1 MTEYPAHLVRNHRL
15 LDGGSVTIR
24 PVRPDDAQRMREF
37 LGGLSDESRYLRF
50 QEWVGTPSQ
59 NMIHFLTDID
69 YDRHLALV
77 CTVPHDGGE
86 QLVGEARYVI
96 YPDGRS
102 CEFSIAIADSWQKTG
117 IAGLLM
123 HALIRAARQRELT
136 TMEGVVLSSNAA
148 MLRFARALG
157 FEVHSAPEDRTVTRI
172 VKKL

>member
-1 MTEYPAHLVRNHRL
+1 MSEYPAHLVRSHRL
-15 LDGGSVTIR
+15 LEGGSVTIR
-24 PVRPDDAQRMREF
+24 PVRPDDAQRMIAF
-37 LGGLSDESRYLRF
+37 LAGLSGESRYLRF
-50 QEWVGTPSQ
+50 QEWVGTPSED
-59 NMIHFLTDID
+59 MIHFLTDID

-77 CTVPHDGGE
+77 CAVPHDGGE

-96 YPDGRS
+96 NADGNS
-102 CEFSIAIADSWQKTG
+102 CEFSIAIADSWHKTG

-123 HALIRAARQRELT
+123 DALIRSARQRGLSR
-136 TMEGVVLSSNAA
+136 MEGIVLSSNAA